1 MQHTRYWIIRHKQ
14 QVLID
19 TNNPLG
25 PNFLPHADFLDGDHS
40 EPVMIGYWQGLP
52 CYATDSRSMPEG
64 FDAEL
69 VPLRQVFGVA
79 GAEAFAMA
87 GRASQL
93 IDWQLNHQYCGR
105 CGHMTHLHDK
115 DFAMQCDQCGLN
127 AYPRISPAV
136 MVLVRRGR
144 ELLLARSPHFKPG
157 VFSALAG
164 FVEAGETLE
173 ECAAREVKEEVGID
187 IEHLRYFSSQSWP
200 FPNSLMVAFFAEY
213 AGGEIT
219 PEPEEIEAA
228 DWFDIDNLPR
238 LPDTVSIARRLI
250 EGALAEFTHN

>member
-1 MQHTRYWIIRHKQ
+1 MQHTSFWIVRYKQ
-14 QVLID
+14 EILID
-19 TNNPLG
+19 SRNPLG
-25 PNFLPHADFLDGDHS
+25 PNFLPHADYLDGNHS
-40 EPVMIGYWQGLP
+40 EPIMVGYWQGLP
-52 CYATDSRSMPEG
+52 CYATDTRSAPEN

-79 GAEAFAMA
+79 GPEAFAMA

-105 CGHMTHLHDK
+105 CAHQTRLHDQ
-115 DFAMQCDQCGLN
+115 DFAMHCDQCGLN
-127 AYPRISPAV
+127 SYPRISPAV
-136 MVLVRRGR
+136 MVLVRRQN

-173 ECAAREVKEEVGID
+173 QCAMREVKEEVGIE
-187 IEHLRYFSSQSWP
+187 ISHLRYFSSQSWP

-213 AGGEIT
+213 AGGELT
-219 PEPEEIEAA
+219 PDPNEIEAA
-228 DWFDIDNLPR
+228 DWFTLDALPR
-238 LPDTVSIARRLI
+238 LPDPVSIARRLI
-250 EGALAEFTHN
+250 EGAIAQMQS